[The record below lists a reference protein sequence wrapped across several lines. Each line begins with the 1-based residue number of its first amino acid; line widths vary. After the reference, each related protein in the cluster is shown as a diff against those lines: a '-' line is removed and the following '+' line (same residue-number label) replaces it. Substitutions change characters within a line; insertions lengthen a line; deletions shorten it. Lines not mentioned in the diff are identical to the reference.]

1 LGNSSGRYHATA
13 ESCQE
18 AGPRP
23 PGAGA
28 VDHSFQ
34 KLLQYEQCQHLAYI
48 KECHRMREVGPAD
61 PMAFHGSWLSR
72 SVRRRRSNLKY
83 PMVDRKAVLE
93 AIAEFFAENFPKVPR
108 DNIEGM
114 KASDVIQQSLD
125 LVEFVLH
132 LEEKLGLEINI
143 NTLGE
148 KLITKTFGELADDLV
163 AIGKGA

>member
-1 LGNSSGRYHATA
+1 M
-13 ESCQE
+13 
-18 AGPRP
+18 
-23 PGAGA
+23 
-28 VDHSFQ
+28 
-34 KLLQYEQCQHLAYI
+34 I
-48 KECHRMREVGPAD
+48 
-61 PMAFHGSWLSR
+61 
-72 SVRRRRSNLKY
+72 
-83 PMVDRKAVLE
+83 DRKAVLE
-93 AIAEFFAENFPKVPR
+93 AMVEFFAENFPNVPR

-163 AIGKGA
+163 TIGNEA

>member
-1 LGNSSGRYHATA
+1 MWRA
-13 ESCQE
+13 E
-18 AGPRP
+18 
-23 PGAGA
+23 A
-28 VDHSFQ
+28 VFEFELISMI
-34 KLLQYEQCQHLAYI
+34 E
-48 KECHRMREVGPAD
+48 
-61 PMAFHGSWLSR
+61 
-72 SVRRRRSNLKY
+72 
-83 PMVDRKAVLE
+83 RKAVLE
-93 AIAEFFAENFPKVPR
+93 AIAEFFAENFPNVPR

-163 AIGKGA
+163 TIGNEA

>member
-1 LGNSSGRYHATA
+1 
-13 ESCQE
+13 
-18 AGPRP
+18 
-23 PGAGA
+23 
-28 VDHSFQ
+28 
-34 KLLQYEQCQHLAYI
+34 
-48 KECHRMREVGPAD
+48 
-61 PMAFHGSWLSR
+61 
-72 SVRRRRSNLKY
+72 
-83 PMVDRKAVLE
+83 MVDRKAVLD
-93 AIAEFFAENFPKVPR
+93 AMGEFFAENFPNIPR

-148 KLITKTFGELADDLV
+148 KLITETFGELADDLV

>member
-1 LGNSSGRYHATA
+1 MWRAEAAFEFDNSM
-13 ESCQE
+13 
-18 AGPRP
+18 
-23 PGAGA
+23 
-28 VDHSFQ
+28 
-34 KLLQYEQCQHLAYI
+34 I
-48 KECHRMREVGPAD
+48 
-61 PMAFHGSWLSR
+61 
-72 SVRRRRSNLKY
+72 
-83 PMVDRKAVLE
+83 DRKAVLE
-93 AIAEFFAENFPKVPR
+93 AMTEFFAENFPNVPR
-108 DNIEGM
+108 DNFEGM

>member
-1 LGNSSGRYHATA
+1 MFNLLPRDTVFYDLFEGMSGHGVKAARYA
-13 ESCQE
+13 Q
-18 AGPRP
+18 
-23 PGAGA
+23 
-28 VDHSFQ
+28 Q
-34 KLLQYEQCQHLAYI
+34 L
-48 KECHRMREVGPAD
+48 
-61 PMAFHGSWLSR
+61 
-72 SVRRRRSNLKY
+72 
-83 PMVDRKAVLE
+83 
-93 AIAEFFAENFPKVPR
+93 AENFPNIPR

-148 KLITKTFGELADDLV
+148 KLITETFGELADDLV